1 MYLLNNLIVAEYY
14 NAGTGIFEL
23 NLTAHDCVFGLILT
37 VHIKVSHNW
46 GVNNLKRKSI
56 SVFYFNLIQIQSKD
70 FKTFMTSWVKKH
82 IFPHII

>member
-46 GVNNLKRKSI
+46 RVI
-56 SVFYFNLIQIQSKD
+56 
-70 FKTFMTSWVKKH
+70 
-82 IFPHII
+82 